1 MLICSFAA
9 LLLCRVARL
18 PFCRFAAL
26 LLCSFARLL
35 WFGFGGGD
43 SRVKVLDH
51 FVNFARGV
59 VIGILSRI
67 AAAGVLL
74 DKRF

>member
-1 MLICSFAA
+1 MLICSFA
-9 LLLCRVARL
+9 VL
-18 PFCRFAAL
+18 P
-26 LLCSFARLL
+26 LCSSAHLL
-35 WFGFGGGD
+35 VCCFGFGGGG

-51 FVNFARGV
+51 FVNFAHGV